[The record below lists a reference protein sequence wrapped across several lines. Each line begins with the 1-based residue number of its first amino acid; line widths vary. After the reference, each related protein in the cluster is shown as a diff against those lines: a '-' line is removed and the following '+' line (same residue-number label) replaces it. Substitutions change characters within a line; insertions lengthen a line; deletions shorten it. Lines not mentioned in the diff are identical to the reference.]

1 MLPTAHTA
9 IRPSQTVLLTGAT
22 GFLGSHI
29 LAMLLREGHRVIA
42 LTRNASNT
50 HRVAGLLRQCMAIFN
65 IDAGPLATPFE
76 TNHIDLIIHCAT
88 QYGRKTTDP
97 RELISANLTLPL
109 SLLHHASRHDVT
121 AFINSDT
128 ILDMN
133 INAYALSKKQFREWL
148 TFYSN
153 QIQCCNVAL
162 EHFYGPKDD
171 QTKFVARII
180 HDLIT
185 EVDAIELTAGHQ
197 KRDFVYIDDVVLAF
211 SHIVDTV
218 LQRPKGLHRFE
229 VGTGHTTT
237 IRDFVTL
244 AAQLTHNRRTQ
255 LLFGKLPY
263 RDNEIMES
271 HVDTASLRELGWQ
284 PQVSL
289 VDGLRTTIAE
299 ERVNLTASDQ

>member
-1 MLPTAHTA
+1 M
-9 IRPSQTVLLTGAT
+9 
-22 GFLGSHI
+22 
-29 LAMLLREGHRVIA
+29 IA

-50 HRVAGLLRQCMAIFN
+50 QRVAGLLRQCMAIFN
-65 IDAGPLATPFE
+65 IDAVPLAAPFE
-76 TNHIDLIIHCAT
+76 THRIDLIIHCAT

-109 SLLHHASRHDVT
+109 SLLHHASTHGAT

-148 TFYSN
+148 TFYSSHM
-153 QIQCCNVAL
+153 QCCNVAL

-171 QTKFVARII
+171 RTKFVARIV

-185 EVDAIELTAGHQ
+185 EVDTIELTAGAQ
-197 KRDFVYIDDVVLAF
+197 KRDFVYIDDVVF
-211 SHIVDTV
+211 GFNRIINTV
-218 LQRPKGLHRFE
+218 LDRPKGLHRFE
-229 VGTGHTTT
+229 VGTGKTTT

-244 AAQLTHNRRTQ
+244 AAQLTGNQRTQ

-284 PQVSL
+284 PRVSL
-289 VDGLRTTIAE
+289 VDGLRTTIEQDRAH
-299 ERVNLTASDQ
+299 LTACDQ